1 MELETSIL
9 DISGSIYVRI
19 PSNVVA
25 FFKLKGGMKAKI
37 SDKSNREATL
47 IFPE

>member
-1 MELETSIL
+1 MEIETSIL

-19 PSNVVA
+19 PSSVA
-25 FFKLKGGMKAKI
+25 EFFKLKGGMKARI
-37 SDKSNREATL
+37 SDKSSREAYI